1 MLGVLFI
8 ILIIGLVYLILYLTK
23 RNRFLYR
30 IKKYTKE
37 ETFEALI
44 KDSIELLGKVDIEPY
59 AGETELIFAQR
70 VESHIDVGFLNL
82 MKSYYEYKY
91 AFKEVFK
98 KDLEEAYRVNKEIYD
113 YIKR

>member
-1 MLGVLFI
+1 M
-8 ILIIGLVYLILYLTK
+8 
-23 RNRFLYR
+23 
-30 IKKYTKE
+30 
-37 ETFEALI
+37 
-44 KDSIELLGKVDIEPY
+44 LGKVDIEPY

-98 KDLEEAYRVNKEIYD
+98 KDLEEAYRVNKEIHD

>member
-8 ILIIGLVYLILYLTK
+8 IFIVWLIYLILYLTK

-44 KDSIELLGKVDIEPY
+44 KECIELLEKVDIEPY
-59 AGETELIFAQR
+59 LGETELIFAQR
-70 VESHIDVGFLNL
+70 VESNIDVGFLNL

-91 AFKEVFK
+91 AFKEVSK
-98 KDLEEAYRVNKEIYD
+98 KDLQEAYRVNKEIYN